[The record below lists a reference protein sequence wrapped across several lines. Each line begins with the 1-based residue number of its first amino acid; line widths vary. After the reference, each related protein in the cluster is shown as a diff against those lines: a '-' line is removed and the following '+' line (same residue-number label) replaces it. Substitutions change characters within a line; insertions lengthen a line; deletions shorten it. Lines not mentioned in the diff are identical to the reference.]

1 MSFETVQVLET
12 SHKGGVLQLQF
23 SADGK
28 KIVSVGMDSAFSIQV
43 FQWEQARTLAFR
55 NSGYLP
61 IFGIKFDPYNS
72 NRFVTCGYEHMAVWK
87 LNGTHLSCTNFQ
99 HFYSS
104 KLVRHEQRQAHAQ
117 EEQKEEARV
126 LAKSVLM
133 AIDFLSYRL
142 GHSIQSDALFGSSQG
157 EITTYCSGRHFVLN
171 ENAHAGPI
179 NCLKVTDT
187 LTTDNV
193 NIITGGEEGLIK
205 IWDSAVQLLQVVD
218 IRQAVII
225 KNYKNPRSYAIQS
238 LDMYCCDKNHPRKI
252 LVGVR
257 CGDVWEAVVE
267 DIPGR
272 YEEQMVEK

>member
-1 MSFETVQVLET
+1 
-12 SHKGGVLQLQF
+12 
-23 SADGK
+23 
-28 KIVSVGMDSAFSIQV
+28 MDSAFSIQV

-104 KLVRHEQRQAHAQ
+104 KLVRQEQRQADDQ
-117 EEQKEEARV
+117 EEQKEGPRV
-126 LAKSVLM
+126 LAKSVLI
-133 AIDFLSYRL
+133 AVDFLSYRL

-193 NIITGGEEGLIK
+193 NVITGGEEGLIK
-205 IWDSAVQLLQVVD
+205 IWDSAVQLL
-218 IRQAVII
+218 
-225 KNYKNPRSYAIQS
+225 
-238 LDMYCCDKNHPRKI
+238 
-252 LVGVR
+252 
-257 CGDVWEAVVE
+257 
-267 DIPGR
+267 
-272 YEEQMVEK
+272 